1 MPRLEE
7 VLNRLEGLLAEID
20 QLDEE
25 VRRPVLELLDGL
37 DALHRTALERLPEAL
52 GAEGVER
59 LRGEDPALAW
69 LLDTYGI
76 GADERAAA
84 ERALDSVRPYIHSHG
99 GEVELLDA
107 SGGVVH
113 VRLAGACS
121 GCAAS
126 AITLREGVEAALREG
141 VPGFQRL
148 EVAPDEGPAHPPP
161 GPTLLQIETVS
172 PGSPSAPAPL
182 EPALLQIENLHP
194 RPPVVVEHHGP

>member
-1 MPRLEE
+1 MPTLNE
-7 VLNRLEGLLAEID
+7 VLDRLEGLLAEVD
-20 QLDEE
+20 LLDEE

-37 DALHRTALERLPEAL
+37 DALHRMALERLPDAI

-59 LRGEDPALAW
+59 LRGADPALAW
-69 LLDTYGI
+69 LLEAYGV

-126 AITLREGVEAALREG
+126 AITLRNGVEAALREG

-148 EVAPDEGPAHPPP
+148 AVAPDDGPAHPPP
-161 GPTLLQIETVS
+161 GQTLLHIETATPVSPAASAPPLLQIEIV
-172 PGSPSAPAPL
+172 PA
-182 EPALLQIENLHP
+182 Q
-194 RPPVVVEHHGP
+194 PVVVEHHGA